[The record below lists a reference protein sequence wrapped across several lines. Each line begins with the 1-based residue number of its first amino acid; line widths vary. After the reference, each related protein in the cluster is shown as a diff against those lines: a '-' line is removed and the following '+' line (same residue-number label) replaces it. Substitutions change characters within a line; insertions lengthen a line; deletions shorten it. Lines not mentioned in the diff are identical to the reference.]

1 MELVSEVVGQ
11 HLSIHDLRR
20 TYTNIAMRE
29 CLIEKFR
36 TDLLTNHVPPQEDVT
51 SRHYLDLCNLSWLQ
65 PEADRIGKWIE
76 EQGRV
81 ADAVAKSKN
90 VLPLA
95 A

>member
-11 HLSIHDLRR
+11 HLSLHDMRR
-20 TYTNIAMRE
+20 TFTNVAMRE

-36 TDLLTNHVPPQEDVT
+36 TDLLTNHVPDQADVT
-51 SRHYLDLCNLSWLQ
+51 SRHYLDLRNLSWLH
-65 PEADRIGKWIE
+65 PETQKIGDWIE

-81 ADAVAKSKN
+81 ARAVAESKN